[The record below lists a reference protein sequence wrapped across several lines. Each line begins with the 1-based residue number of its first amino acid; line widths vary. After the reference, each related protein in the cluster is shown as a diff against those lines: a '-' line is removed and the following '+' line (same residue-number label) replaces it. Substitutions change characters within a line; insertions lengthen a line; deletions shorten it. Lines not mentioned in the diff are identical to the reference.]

1 MATTAQHIAARNDAD
16 LLTRL
21 VAAAEMAGIPDAE
34 SKVRSNLGRLMTVVI
49 TAEGESPQVIAD
61 VHAYA
66 SVQRADALAAVPP
79 PPGEDPASVTDVHLA
94 VAVATLVD

>member
-16 LLTRL
+16 LLARL

-34 SKVRSNLGRLMTVVI
+34 SKVRSQLGALVAVEVGGGQTV
-49 TAEGESPQVIAD
+49 AD

-66 SVQRADALAAVPP
+66 ALNRESAVAALPP
-79 PPGEDPASVTDVHLA
+79 PPGADPSAVTDDQLA
-94 VAVATLVD
+94 VAVATLVSPST